1 MYSGVGTSVNV
12 STALTLASWLVA
24 SALLIGHSPENRTA
38 ESCDPVFAVLFT
50 PPHPRMGRYEVCT
63 RKEPLTSLIRP
74 EWRVEATSP
83 LDAFGSAGLYDRA
96 AVARLY
102 GGRRPAVARGWIDE
116 PGRFESLTLISPHP
130 DAALTRLEPGTL
142 IIRFILCCT

>member
-1 MYSGVGTSVNV
+1 MYSGVDKGVNV
-12 STALTLASWLVA
+12 GTALTLAAWIA
-24 SALLIGHSPENRTA
+24 ANTITPGQTPEKRTV
-38 ESCDPVFAVLFT
+38 ESCDPVFTALFS
-50 PPHPRMGRYEVCT
+50 PPHPRMGRYEVCAYH
-63 RKEPLTSLIRP
+63 ESLSSLIRP
-74 EWRVEATSP
+74 EWRVEATAP

-102 GGRRPAVARGWIDE
+102 GGQRPLVARGWIDE

-130 DAALTRLEPGTL
+130 DAALRRLEPGTL